1 MDIVRESL
9 AIVLVFT
16 LLAAALWVLRKKGWT
31 GQRRTKAAA
40 GAIELRGRLVLTAR
54 HSVHLVR
61 VGDRNLILALHPDG
75 VTFLGDAASADVRKE
90 MVAT

>member
-9 AIVLVFT
+9 AIVLVFA
-16 LLAAALWVLRKKGWT
+16 LLAAALWVLRKNAWT
-31 GQRRTKAAA
+31 RRTKPAA
-40 GAIELRGRLVLTAR
+40 GAIELRGKLVLTAR

-75 VTFLGDAASADVRKE
+75 VTFLGDAAPTDARKE
-90 MVAT
+90 MAAT